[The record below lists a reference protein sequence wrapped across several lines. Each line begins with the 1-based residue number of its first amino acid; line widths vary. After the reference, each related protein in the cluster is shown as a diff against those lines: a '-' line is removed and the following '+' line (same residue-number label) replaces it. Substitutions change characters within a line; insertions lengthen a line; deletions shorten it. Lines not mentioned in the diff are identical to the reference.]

1 MKYYIDQQI
10 CEETGEDYYVLQ
22 KRIYTEGSATNETID
37 TFGSQEDARNG
48 AKLLLEDGKNGYY
61 KYIKGTLAWELGN
74 ILKGVALPI
83 SLAGVPAGIEWDED
97 DLIDLSI
104 NWVETK
110 AFFTQPMNPIVLKLA
125 QIIDEY
131 FDKQR

>member
-1 MKYYIDQQI
+1 MYYIDQQI
-10 CEETGEDYYVLQ
+10 CEETGEDYYVLE
-22 KRIYTEGSATNETID
+22 KRIYTEDSATNEAIA
-37 TFGSQEDARNG
+37 TFGSQEEAYE
-48 AKLLLEDGKNGYY
+48 AKLLLEDGKDGYY

-125 QIIDEY
+125 QVIEDY

>member
-1 MKYYIDQQI
+1 MTYHI
-10 CEETGEDYYVLQ
+10 E
-22 KRIYTEGSATNETID
+22 
-37 TFGSQEDARNG
+37 SQEEAHK
-48 AKLLLEDGKNGYY
+48 AKLLLEDGKDGYY
-61 KYIKGTLAWELGN
+61 KYIEGTLAWELGN
-74 ILKGVALPI
+74 VLKGVALPI

-104 NWVETK
+104 NWMETK

-125 QIIDEY
+125 KVIDQH